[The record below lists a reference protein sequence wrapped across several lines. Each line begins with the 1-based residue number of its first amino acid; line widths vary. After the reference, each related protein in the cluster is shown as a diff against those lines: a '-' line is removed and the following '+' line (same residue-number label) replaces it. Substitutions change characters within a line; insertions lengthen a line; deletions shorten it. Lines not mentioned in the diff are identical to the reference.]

1 MQEAKKV
8 ITYHGEP
15 TITVELT
22 EAEFDIV
29 SIAVAWFKE
38 AIENGE
44 IELDMEEKG
53 AYELGQAVGGL
64 LNTFEIGED
73 DED

>member
-1 MQEAKKV
+1 MKEAKKV
-8 ITYHGEP
+8 ITYHEEP
-15 TITVELT
+15 TMTVELT
-22 EAEFDIV
+22 QAEFDIV

-44 IELDMEEKG
+44 VELDMEEQG

-64 LNTFEIGED
+64 INTFDVGED